1 MDRAT
6 LLSELLDE
14 FAAHSPAAA
23 MRHMRQW
30 PGGALSL
37 VHVNVL
43 AILDI
48 DGPMPMGGL
57 AEALDVSQ
65 ASATGI
71 VDRMEQ
77 RGLVERR
84 RIDDD
89 RRVVRVA
96 LTDEGRRLIA
106 GMAAERREHL
116 AAMLETLT
124 DAELEGFVLG
134 SRAPPPRPRAPP
146 RRQRAPARD
155 PPMIHILRTWL
166 RPYTWPITFVMV
178 LLLIQAIAN
187 LYLPALNADIINNGV
202 AKGDTDYILATG
214 GFMLVVTF
222 ALMIAAIVGVYFSA
236 RIAMG
241 FGRDVRSAI
250 FRKVETFSQV
260 EVNRFGTASLIT
272 RNTNDVQQVQH
283 VVLMALNMMISAPI
297 LTVGGLIMALRQDV
311 PLSGILLVIIPIMAV
326 LIGVVMSR
334 AIPLFQ
340 AMQTKLDRIIN
351 ISGNTTTS
359 VFSLMPIIFSS
370 SICRLAFESSQCR
383 LV

>member
-6 LLSELLDE
+6 LLSELLEE
-14 FAAHSPAAA
+14 FAAHSPAAV

-43 AILDI
+43 AVLDI

-124 DAELEGFVLG
+124 DAELEG
-134 SRAPPPRPRAPP
+134 
-146 RRQRAPARD
+146 
-155 PPMIHILRTWL
+155 
-166 RPYTWPITFVMV
+166 
-178 LLLIQAIAN
+178 LLLGTR
-187 LYLPALNADIINNGV
+187 ALHR
-202 AKGDTDYILATG
+202 
-214 GFMLVVTF
+214 
-222 ALMIAAIVGVYFSA
+222 A
-236 RIAMG
+236 RACLH
-241 FGRDVRSAI
+241 
-250 FRKVETFSQV
+250 ETPQ
-260 EVNRFGTASLIT
+260 
-272 RNTNDVQQVQH
+272 
-283 VVLMALNMMISAPI
+283 
-297 LTVGGLIMALRQDV
+297 
-311 PLSGILLVIIPIMAV
+311 
-326 LIGVVMSR
+326 
-334 AIPLFQ
+334 
-340 AMQTKLDRIIN
+340 
-351 ISGNTTTS
+351 
-359 VFSLMPIIFSS
+359 
-370 SICRLAFESSQCR
+370 
-383 LV
+383 

>member
-43 AILDI
+43 AVLDI

-106 GMAAERREHL
+106 RMAAERREHL

-124 DAELEGFVLG
+124 DAELEGFLLG
-134 SRAPPPRPRAPP
+134 TRALHRARARLHGTPR
-146 RRQRAPARD
+146 
-155 PPMIHILRTWL
+155 
-166 RPYTWPITFVMV
+166 
-178 LLLIQAIAN
+178 
-187 LYLPALNADIINNGV
+187 
-202 AKGDTDYILATG
+202 
-214 GFMLVVTF
+214 
-222 ALMIAAIVGVYFSA
+222 
-236 RIAMG
+236 
-241 FGRDVRSAI
+241 
-250 FRKVETFSQV
+250 
-260 EVNRFGTASLIT
+260 
-272 RNTNDVQQVQH
+272 
-283 VVLMALNMMISAPI
+283 
-297 LTVGGLIMALRQDV
+297 
-311 PLSGILLVIIPIMAV
+311 
-326 LIGVVMSR
+326 
-334 AIPLFQ
+334 
-340 AMQTKLDRIIN
+340 
-351 ISGNTTTS
+351 
-359 VFSLMPIIFSS
+359 
-370 SICRLAFESSQCR
+370 
-383 LV
+383 

>member
-1 MDRAT
+1 MDRAI
-6 LLSELLDE
+6 LLSDLLEE

-43 AILDI
+43 AVLDI

-124 DAELEGFVLG
+124 DAELEG
-134 SRAPPPRPRAPP
+134 
-146 RRQRAPARD
+146 
-155 PPMIHILRTWL
+155 
-166 RPYTWPITFVMV
+166 
-178 LLLIQAIAN
+178 LLLGTR
-187 LYLPALNADIINNGV
+187 ALHR
-202 AKGDTDYILATG
+202 
-214 GFMLVVTF
+214 
-222 ALMIAAIVGVYFSA
+222 A
-236 RIAMG
+236 RACLH
-241 FGRDVRSAI
+241 
-250 FRKVETFSQV
+250 ETP
-260 EVNRFGTASLIT
+260 R
-272 RNTNDVQQVQH
+272 
-283 VVLMALNMMISAPI
+283 
-297 LTVGGLIMALRQDV
+297 
-311 PLSGILLVIIPIMAV
+311 
-326 LIGVVMSR
+326 
-334 AIPLFQ
+334 
-340 AMQTKLDRIIN
+340 
-351 ISGNTTTS
+351 
-359 VFSLMPIIFSS
+359 
-370 SICRLAFESSQCR
+370 
-383 LV
+383 

>member
-84 RIDDD
+84 RIDED

-134 SRAPPPRPRAPP
+134 SRALHRA
-146 RRQRAPARD
+146 RARLHDA
-155 PPMIHILRTWL
+155 
-166 RPYTWPITFVMV
+166 
-178 LLLIQAIAN
+178 
-187 LYLPALNADIINNGV
+187 
-202 AKGDTDYILATG
+202 
-214 GFMLVVTF
+214 
-222 ALMIAAIVGVYFSA
+222 SA
-236 RIAMG
+236 R
-241 FGRDVRSAI
+241 
-250 FRKVETFSQV
+250 
-260 EVNRFGTASLIT
+260 L
-272 RNTNDVQQVQH
+272 
-283 VVLMALNMMISAPI
+283 
-297 LTVGGLIMALRQDV
+297 
-311 PLSGILLVIIPIMAV
+311 
-326 LIGVVMSR
+326 
-334 AIPLFQ
+334 
-340 AMQTKLDRIIN
+340 
-351 ISGNTTTS
+351 
-359 VFSLMPIIFSS
+359 
-370 SICRLAFESSQCR
+370 
-383 LV
+383 

>member
-1 MDRAT
+1 MDRANKLT
-6 LLSELLDE
+6 ELLQE
-14 FAAHSPAAA
+14 LAAHSPAAA

-43 AILDI
+43 AVLDI

-124 DAELEGFVLG
+124 DAELEG
-134 SRAPPPRPRAPP
+134 
-146 RRQRAPARD
+146 
-155 PPMIHILRTWL
+155 
-166 RPYTWPITFVMV
+166 
-178 LLLIQAIAN
+178 
-187 LYLPALNADIINNGV
+187 
-202 AKGDTDYILATG
+202 
-214 GFMLVVTF
+214 
-222 ALMIAAIVGVYFSA
+222 
-236 RIAMG
+236 
-241 FGRDVRSAI
+241 
-250 FRKVETFSQV
+250 
-260 EVNRFGTASLIT
+260 
-272 RNTNDVQQVQH
+272 
-283 VVLMALNMMISAPI
+283 
-297 LTVGGLIMALRQDV
+297 
-311 PLSGILLVIIPIMAV
+311 LLV
-326 LIGVVMSR
+326 GTR
-334 AIPLFQ
+334 ALHRARACLHETP
-340 AMQTKLDRIIN
+340 R
-351 ISGNTTTS
+351 
-359 VFSLMPIIFSS
+359 
-370 SICRLAFESSQCR
+370 
-383 LV
+383 

>member
-84 RIDDD
+84 RIDED

-106 GMAAERREHL
+106 GMAAERRDHL
-116 AAMLETLT
+116 SAMLETLT
-124 DAELEGFVLG
+124 DAELEGFLLG
-134 SRAPPPRPRAPP
+134 TRALHRARARLHGTPR
-146 RRQRAPARD
+146 
-155 PPMIHILRTWL
+155 
-166 RPYTWPITFVMV
+166 
-178 LLLIQAIAN
+178 
-187 LYLPALNADIINNGV
+187 
-202 AKGDTDYILATG
+202 
-214 GFMLVVTF
+214 
-222 ALMIAAIVGVYFSA
+222 
-236 RIAMG
+236 
-241 FGRDVRSAI
+241 
-250 FRKVETFSQV
+250 
-260 EVNRFGTASLIT
+260 
-272 RNTNDVQQVQH
+272 
-283 VVLMALNMMISAPI
+283 
-297 LTVGGLIMALRQDV
+297 
-311 PLSGILLVIIPIMAV
+311 
-326 LIGVVMSR
+326 
-334 AIPLFQ
+334 
-340 AMQTKLDRIIN
+340 
-351 ISGNTTTS
+351 
-359 VFSLMPIIFSS
+359 
-370 SICRLAFESSQCR
+370 
-383 LV
+383 

>member
-6 LLSELLDE
+6 LLSELLEE

-43 AILDI
+43 AVLDI

-106 GMAAERREHL
+106 GMAAERRDHL

-124 DAELEGFVLG
+124 DAELEGFLLG
-134 SRAPPPRPRAPP
+134 TRALHRARARLHGTPR
-146 RRQRAPARD
+146 
-155 PPMIHILRTWL
+155 
-166 RPYTWPITFVMV
+166 
-178 LLLIQAIAN
+178 
-187 LYLPALNADIINNGV
+187 
-202 AKGDTDYILATG
+202 
-214 GFMLVVTF
+214 
-222 ALMIAAIVGVYFSA
+222 
-236 RIAMG
+236 
-241 FGRDVRSAI
+241 
-250 FRKVETFSQV
+250 
-260 EVNRFGTASLIT
+260 
-272 RNTNDVQQVQH
+272 
-283 VVLMALNMMISAPI
+283 
-297 LTVGGLIMALRQDV
+297 
-311 PLSGILLVIIPIMAV
+311 
-326 LIGVVMSR
+326 
-334 AIPLFQ
+334 
-340 AMQTKLDRIIN
+340 
-351 ISGNTTTS
+351 
-359 VFSLMPIIFSS
+359 
-370 SICRLAFESSQCR
+370 
-383 LV
+383 

>member
-1 MDRAT
+1 MDRAI
-6 LLSELLDE
+6 LLSELLEE
-14 FAAHSPAAA
+14 FAAPSPAAA

-43 AILDI
+43 AVLDI

-124 DAELEGFVLG
+124 DAELEG
-134 SRAPPPRPRAPP
+134 
-146 RRQRAPARD
+146 
-155 PPMIHILRTWL
+155 
-166 RPYTWPITFVMV
+166 
-178 LLLIQAIAN
+178 
-187 LYLPALNADIINNGV
+187 
-202 AKGDTDYILATG
+202 
-214 GFMLVVTF
+214 
-222 ALMIAAIVGVYFSA
+222 
-236 RIAMG
+236 
-241 FGRDVRSAI
+241 
-250 FRKVETFSQV
+250 
-260 EVNRFGTASLIT
+260 
-272 RNTNDVQQVQH
+272 
-283 VVLMALNMMISAPI
+283 
-297 LTVGGLIMALRQDV
+297 
-311 PLSGILLVIIPIMAV
+311 LLV
-326 LIGVVMSR
+326 GTR
-334 AIPLFQ
+334 ALHRARACLHETP
-340 AMQTKLDRIIN
+340 R
-351 ISGNTTTS
+351 
-359 VFSLMPIIFSS
+359 
-370 SICRLAFESSQCR
+370 
-383 LV
+383 

>member
-43 AILDI
+43 AVLDI

-134 SRAPPPRPRAPP
+134 SRALHRARARLHETPR
-146 RRQRAPARD
+146 
-155 PPMIHILRTWL
+155 
-166 RPYTWPITFVMV
+166 
-178 LLLIQAIAN
+178 
-187 LYLPALNADIINNGV
+187 
-202 AKGDTDYILATG
+202 
-214 GFMLVVTF
+214 
-222 ALMIAAIVGVYFSA
+222 
-236 RIAMG
+236 
-241 FGRDVRSAI
+241 
-250 FRKVETFSQV
+250 
-260 EVNRFGTASLIT
+260 
-272 RNTNDVQQVQH
+272 
-283 VVLMALNMMISAPI
+283 
-297 LTVGGLIMALRQDV
+297 
-311 PLSGILLVIIPIMAV
+311 
-326 LIGVVMSR
+326 
-334 AIPLFQ
+334 
-340 AMQTKLDRIIN
+340 
-351 ISGNTTTS
+351 
-359 VFSLMPIIFSS
+359 
-370 SICRLAFESSQCR
+370 
-383 LV
+383 

>member
-106 GMAAERREHL
+106 GMAAERRDHL
-116 AAMLETLT
+116 SAMLETLT
-124 DAELEGFVLG
+124 DAELEGFLLG
-134 SRAPPPRPRAPP
+134 TRALHRARARLHETPR
-146 RRQRAPARD
+146 
-155 PPMIHILRTWL
+155 
-166 RPYTWPITFVMV
+166 
-178 LLLIQAIAN
+178 
-187 LYLPALNADIINNGV
+187 
-202 AKGDTDYILATG
+202 
-214 GFMLVVTF
+214 
-222 ALMIAAIVGVYFSA
+222 
-236 RIAMG
+236 
-241 FGRDVRSAI
+241 
-250 FRKVETFSQV
+250 
-260 EVNRFGTASLIT
+260 
-272 RNTNDVQQVQH
+272 
-283 VVLMALNMMISAPI
+283 
-297 LTVGGLIMALRQDV
+297 
-311 PLSGILLVIIPIMAV
+311 
-326 LIGVVMSR
+326 
-334 AIPLFQ
+334 
-340 AMQTKLDRIIN
+340 
-351 ISGNTTTS
+351 
-359 VFSLMPIIFSS
+359 
-370 SICRLAFESSQCR
+370 
-383 LV
+383 

>member
-1 MDRAT
+1 MDRAI
-6 LLSELLDE
+6 LLSELLEE

-43 AILDI
+43 AVLDI

-124 DAELEGFVLG
+124 DAELEG
-134 SRAPPPRPRAPP
+134 
-146 RRQRAPARD
+146 
-155 PPMIHILRTWL
+155 
-166 RPYTWPITFVMV
+166 
-178 LLLIQAIAN
+178 LLLGTR
-187 LYLPALNADIINNGV
+187 ALHR
-202 AKGDTDYILATG
+202 
-214 GFMLVVTF
+214 
-222 ALMIAAIVGVYFSA
+222 A
-236 RIAMG
+236 RACLH
-241 FGRDVRSAI
+241 
-250 FRKVETFSQV
+250 ETP
-260 EVNRFGTASLIT
+260 R
-272 RNTNDVQQVQH
+272 
-283 VVLMALNMMISAPI
+283 
-297 LTVGGLIMALRQDV
+297 
-311 PLSGILLVIIPIMAV
+311 
-326 LIGVVMSR
+326 
-334 AIPLFQ
+334 
-340 AMQTKLDRIIN
+340 
-351 ISGNTTTS
+351 
-359 VFSLMPIIFSS
+359 
-370 SICRLAFESSQCR
+370 
-383 LV
+383 

>member
-1 MDRAT
+1 MDRAI
-6 LLSELLDE
+6 LLSELLEE

-43 AILDI
+43 AVLDI

-124 DAELEGFVLG
+124 DAELEG
-134 SRAPPPRPRAPP
+134 
-146 RRQRAPARD
+146 
-155 PPMIHILRTWL
+155 
-166 RPYTWPITFVMV
+166 
-178 LLLIQAIAN
+178 
-187 LYLPALNADIINNGV
+187 
-202 AKGDTDYILATG
+202 
-214 GFMLVVTF
+214 
-222 ALMIAAIVGVYFSA
+222 
-236 RIAMG
+236 
-241 FGRDVRSAI
+241 
-250 FRKVETFSQV
+250 
-260 EVNRFGTASLIT
+260 
-272 RNTNDVQQVQH
+272 
-283 VVLMALNMMISAPI
+283 
-297 LTVGGLIMALRQDV
+297 
-311 PLSGILLVIIPIMAV
+311 LLV
-326 LIGVVMSR
+326 GTR
-334 AIPLFQ
+334 ALHRARACLHETP
-340 AMQTKLDRIIN
+340 R
-351 ISGNTTTS
+351 
-359 VFSLMPIIFSS
+359 
-370 SICRLAFESSQCR
+370 
-383 LV
+383 

>member
-43 AILDI
+43 AILDM

-124 DAELEGFVLG
+124 DAELEGFLLG
-134 SRAPPPRPRAPP
+134 TRALHRARARLHGTPR
-146 RRQRAPARD
+146 
-155 PPMIHILRTWL
+155 
-166 RPYTWPITFVMV
+166 
-178 LLLIQAIAN
+178 
-187 LYLPALNADIINNGV
+187 
-202 AKGDTDYILATG
+202 
-214 GFMLVVTF
+214 
-222 ALMIAAIVGVYFSA
+222 
-236 RIAMG
+236 
-241 FGRDVRSAI
+241 
-250 FRKVETFSQV
+250 
-260 EVNRFGTASLIT
+260 
-272 RNTNDVQQVQH
+272 
-283 VVLMALNMMISAPI
+283 
-297 LTVGGLIMALRQDV
+297 
-311 PLSGILLVIIPIMAV
+311 
-326 LIGVVMSR
+326 
-334 AIPLFQ
+334 
-340 AMQTKLDRIIN
+340 
-351 ISGNTTTS
+351 
-359 VFSLMPIIFSS
+359 
-370 SICRLAFESSQCR
+370 
-383 LV
+383 